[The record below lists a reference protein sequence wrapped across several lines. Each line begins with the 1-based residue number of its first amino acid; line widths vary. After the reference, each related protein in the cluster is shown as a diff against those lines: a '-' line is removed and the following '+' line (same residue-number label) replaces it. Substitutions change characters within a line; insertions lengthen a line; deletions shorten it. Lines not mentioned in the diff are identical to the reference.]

1 MNCKKPR
8 KNVKFDLGSFRK
20 FGKSKDDDRKS
31 ESYTLFH
38 YGLYESLAFF
48 FVLLKNEYWRGNI
61 MSIPQ

>member
-48 FVLLKNEYWRGNI
+48 FCVA
-61 MSIPQ
+61 